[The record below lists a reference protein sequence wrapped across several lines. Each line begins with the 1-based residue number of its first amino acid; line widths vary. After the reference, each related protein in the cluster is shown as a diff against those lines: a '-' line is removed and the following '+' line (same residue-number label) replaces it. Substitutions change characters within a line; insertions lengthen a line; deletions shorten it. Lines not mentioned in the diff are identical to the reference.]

1 MSKSGQPQQG
11 AANASRVPDAAVCG
25 PRDLAGVAA
34 LREVPVFAAAE
45 MVPIEHETSE
55 RIVRTIVLAVPA
67 AALALGAWL
76 AWGGT
81 LHWQDLL
88 VLAITYTLTGLGI
101 TVGYHRLFTHRSFKT
116 TRTVRALLAVLGSMA
131 VEGPVIEWVATH
143 RKHHR
148 FSDHPG
154 DPHSPHL
161 GQASGWRGSLRGLGH
176 AHFGWMFRGRDMA
189 NPARY
194 AKDVLADRE
203 LRFIS
208 RTFPVWVLV
217 GLAVPFGLGLALT
230 GSVVGG
236 LTGLLWGGAVRV
248 FLVHHATFSINSLCH
263 YFGRRPF
270 STGDE
275 SRNLA
280 WLAPLAFGEA
290 WHNNHH
296 AFPTSARHGLGRWQ
310 LDPGGWVITSLERCN
325 LAWAV
330 IRISP
335 ARQRAKRASA
345 RAI

>member
-1 MSKSGQPQQG
+1 MSTPVQSHGSP
-11 AANASRVPDAAVCG
+11 
-25 PRDLAGVAA
+25 VA
-34 LREVPVFAAAE
+34 EVI
-45 MVPIEHETSE
+45 PIENETSE
-55 RIVRTIVLAVPA
+55 RVVRTMVVGIPV
-67 AALALGAWL
+67 AALILGAWM

-81 LHWQDLL
+81 LHWQDLV

-116 TRTVRALLAVLGSMA
+116 SRALRALLAVLGSMA

-148 FSDHPG
+148 FSDHAG

-161 GQASGWRGSLRGLGH
+161 EDAPGWRGALRGLGH
-176 AHFGWMFRGRDMA
+176 AHVGWMFRGKDMA

-194 AKDVLADRE
+194 AKDLISDRD
-203 LRFIS
+203 LRVIS
-208 RTFPVWVLV
+208 RMFPLWVLV
-217 GLAVPFGLGLALT
+217 GLAFPFGLGVALT
-230 GSVVGG
+230 GSVLGG

-248 FLVHHATFSINSLCH
+248 LFLHHVTFSINSLCH
-263 YFGRRPF
+263 FFGRRPF
-270 STGDE
+270 STGDQ

-296 AFPTSARHGLGRWQ
+296 AFPTSARHGLDRWQ
-310 LDPGGWVITSLERCN
+310 LDPGAWFIGALERCH
-325 LAWAV
+325 LASDV

-335 ARQRAKRASA
+335 ARRARLA
-345 RAI
+345 RNP